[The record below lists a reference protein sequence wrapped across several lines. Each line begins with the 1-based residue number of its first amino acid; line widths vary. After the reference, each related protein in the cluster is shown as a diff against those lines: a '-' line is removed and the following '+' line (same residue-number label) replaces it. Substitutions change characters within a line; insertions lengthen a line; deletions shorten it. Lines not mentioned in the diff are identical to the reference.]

1 MTYFVDAWNLF
12 SLVAIL
18 SIGPETKNNLNN
30 LRTDLRKSETVGR
43 FDAMSGSEDFSVPDL
58 ASADH
63 KIQNDRQRK
72 QIRRFGKVR
81 YHFF

>member
-1 MTYFVDAWNLF
+1 
-12 SLVAIL
+12 
-18 SIGPETKNNLNN
+18 
-30 LRTDLRKSETVGR
+30 
-43 FDAMSGSEDFSVPDL
+43 MSGSEDFSVPDL